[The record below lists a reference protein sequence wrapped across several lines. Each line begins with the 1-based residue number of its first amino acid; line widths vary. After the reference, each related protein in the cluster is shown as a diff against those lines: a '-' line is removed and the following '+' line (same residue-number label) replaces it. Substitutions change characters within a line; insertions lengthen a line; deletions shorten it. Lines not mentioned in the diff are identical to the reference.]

1 VSAQIDN
8 FRNQLRTKV
17 EDADK
22 RLRDLETKVKA
33 SGEKAEDD
41 AKAQLSSLETKVKA
55 QQAKV
60 QASETSMKT
69 WVEEKK
75 KVTSNKI
82 AEWKAQRRVKELVE
96 HANIAED
103 YAAAATEVA
112 AAMIDEAEKAI
123 AEAVVARMNA
133 DSVQSAPTA
142 KSA

>member
-8 FRNQLRTKV
+8 FRNQLRAKV

-22 RLRDLETKVKA
+22 RLRDLETKAKA
-33 SGEKAEDD
+33 SGEKAKDD

-60 QASETSMKT
+60 QASEASMKA

-75 KVTSNKI
+75 KVTSDKV
-82 AEWKAQRRVKELVE
+82 AEWKAQRQVKQLVD